1 MYGIVLDCQGA
12 PIPTRDMEYHQIIS
26 DAAFTRTGFAYYK
39 QAATTIALDPTIRP
53 LVALLNTHPGI
64 ATIGS
69 CGGHTDPTPLQQPAG
84 RWFVSF
90 MIASWNQDGEDG
102 LAWIAA
108 ARAADHRIALA
119 EAYNGTTFFLTGSD
133 EALAAFTRRL
143 AETAP
148 TA

>member
-1 MYGIVLDCQGA
+1 
-12 PIPTRDMEYHQIIS
+12 MEYDQIIS
-26 DAAFTRTGFAYYK
+26 DAAFTSAGFAHYK
-39 QAATTIALDPTIRP
+39 QAATTIPIDPPIRA

-64 ATIGS
+64 ATVGS
-69 CGGHTDPTPLQQPAG
+69 CGGHPNPTPLQQPAG

-90 MIASWNQDGEDG
+90 MIASWNGDGAEG

-119 EAYNGTTFFLTGSD
+119 EAYNGTTFFLTGSE
-133 EALAAFTRRL
+133 EALAAFTLRL

-148 TA
+148 TL